1 MDRLLQSE
9 QLRRGSIR
17 RATDVVDLNLFLS
30 EVLKQ
35 VAPQAKSKG
44 LELEMDVPEGAQA
57 ISDEKLLI
65 LVLQNL
71 LDNAVKYSSA
81 GTIKVRA
88 RDHSDAESISWV
100 LSIIDHGPGIAPE
113 NLTHLFDAF
122 RRGETHGIPG
132 VGLGLSIAAE
142 ATRLLGGK
150 LEIESEVGVGSTF
163 RLMLP
168 SPASPAS
175 ESEM

>member
-1 MDRLLQSE
+1 
-9 QLRRGSIR
+9 
-17 RATDVVDLNLFLS
+17 
-30 EVLKQ
+30 
-35 VAPQAKSKG
+35 
-44 LELEMDVPEGAQA
+44 MDVPEGAQA

-81 GTIKVRA
+81 GAIKVKA
-88 RDHSDAESISWV
+88 RNHSNAEGISWV
-100 LSIIDHGPGIAPE
+100 LSIIDQGPGIATE

-122 RRGETHGIPG
+122 QRGETHGIPG

-150 LEIESEVGVGSTF
+150 LEIESEVSVGSTF